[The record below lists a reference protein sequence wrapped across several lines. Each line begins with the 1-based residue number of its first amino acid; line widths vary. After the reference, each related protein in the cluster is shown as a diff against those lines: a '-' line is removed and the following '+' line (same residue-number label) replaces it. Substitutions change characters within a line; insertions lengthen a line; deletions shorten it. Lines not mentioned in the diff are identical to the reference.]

1 MTDQELQHSLERLR
15 AGDREAFTA
24 IYQSLKTPVY
34 TVLVRLTGDR
44 ALSEDLLQ
52 EVFLKL
58 YRQPPS
64 VEKPRAYLFRM
75 ARNLATDALRKTCPQ
90 DSLEEL
96 ELPAREDDPGLRV
109 DLERAFARLPLSR
122 RQVVALH
129 LNGGLTF
136 RQVAEIVE
144 KPLGTVLWQYHKAIE
159 QLRNDLD
166 GGSL

>member
-44 ALSEDLLQ
+44 SLSEDLLQ

-75 ARNLATDALRKTCPQ
+75 ARNLSTDALRKTCPQ

-122 RQVVALH
+122 RQVAALH